1 MTIYDRLNKAI
12 TREMLDGNFPGLSI
26 ATNIATNSNDDA
38 LFTFCYGSMDKNGLL
53 PVAPDALF
61 GVASLTKFLT
71 ALIIMQAERL
81 GLLSVTQPVAH
92 YYPELHCAQDGKMR
106 LEHLLTH
113 SSGLPGLSCR
123 FFAKDLAEKI
133 QSGSKPQLL
142 TTADL
147 ISHINELEVELLAP
161 PGALHSYSN
170 EGYCILGGIIE
181 TVFQRPYPEVAKKLV
196 LGPLSMH
203 NSAIGGQQAQSF
215 GAIATPLQHTG
226 QGLLELPYWDAPLFY
241 PAGGLLTSPSD
252 LIRLLSVLKGDSE
265 LLSQEQC
272 QVMMTRLQAIA
283 SRPSSVFGYGYGLEI
298 EQLRDDNTLAWHTGQ
313 RPGLS
318 SFFGIVPELQLSV
331 AIAINTSDAPT
342 AHLGHTI
349 LKDILSDFTEIDLPW
364 LTTDYPDDPQR
375 ENPDQLRGRYGSLEL
390 GNVDVGYCD
399 DQLILQT
406 SAGSHPFEFQ
416 GKQHG
421 AVAGQT
427 FQFIVNNQHRCTGLA
442 FGLRVLPR
450 LP

>member
-1 MTIYDRLNKAI
+1 MTNFNRLNKII
-12 TREMLDGNFPGLSI
+12 TREMRDGNFPGMSI
-26 ATNIATNSNDDA
+26 TINNNDDA
-38 LFTFCYGSMDKNGLL
+38 LSTFCYGAMDKNGLL
-53 PVAPDALF
+53 PVTSDTLF
-61 GVASLTKFLT
+61 GVASLTKFMT
-71 ALIIMQAERL
+71 ALIIMQAQRL
-81 GLLSVTQPVAH
+81 GLLSVTEPVAH
-92 YYPELHCAQDGKMR
+92 YYPELHCAQDGQMR

-123 FFAKDLAEKI
+123 FFAKDLAGQI
-133 QSGSKPQLL
+133 QSDSKPQLL

-147 ISHINELEVELLAP
+147 ISHINQLAVAMLAP

-181 TVFQRPYPEVAKKLV
+181 TVFKLPYPEVAKKLV

-215 GAIATPLQHTG
+215 GAIATPLQYTG
-226 QGLLELPYWDAPLFY
+226 QGLRELPYWDAPLFY
-241 PAGGLLTSPSD
+241 PAGGLLTCPSD
-252 LIRLLSVLKGDSE
+252 LIRLLSVLRGDSE
-265 LLSQEQC
+265 LLSQQLC
-272 QVMMTRLQAIA
+272 QVMMTRLQPIA
-283 SRPSSVFGYGYGLEI
+283 SRPSLVFGYGYGLEI
-298 EQLRDDNTLAWHTGQ
+298 EQLRDDNILAWHTGQ
-313 RPGLS
+313 RSGLS
-318 SFFGIVPELQLSV
+318 SFFGIVPEQQLSV
-331 AIAINTSDAPT
+331 AITINASDAPT

-349 LKDILSDFTEIDLPW
+349 FNDILSDFTDIDLPW

-390 GNVDVGYCD
+390 GNVDVVYCD
-399 DQLILQT
+399 DQLTLQT
-406 SAGSHPFEFQ
+406 SAGSYPFEFQ
-416 GKQHG
+416 GQQHG